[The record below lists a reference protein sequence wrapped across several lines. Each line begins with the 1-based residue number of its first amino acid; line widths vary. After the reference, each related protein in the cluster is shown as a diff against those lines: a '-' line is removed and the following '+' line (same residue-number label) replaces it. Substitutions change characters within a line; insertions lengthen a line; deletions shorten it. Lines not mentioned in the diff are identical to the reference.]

1 MPFCSYFLTPPIPS
15 PHQSPVRQ
23 LSVSFLPGHSLC
35 ATMEL
40 GLPEGSYLELLNSD
54 ADPLHLYHL
63 CDQMD
68 LAGEE
73 IELSSG
79 GPCFSPRL
87 AETASKHQD
96 HGQLPAHCPAPQL
109 ETVAL
114 LPQHPFSQT
123 PRIHP
128 RGFSFPE
135 PDTDTINCEQF
146 SKLLQDMEGDE
157 ETREAY
163 ANIGKK
169 VVGPEKGQRKKKSP
183 SLTSLG
189 LVNNKI
195 SLPP

>member
-1 MPFCSYFLTPPIPS
+1 
-15 PHQSPVRQ
+15 
-23 LSVSFLPGHSLC
+23 
-35 ATMEL
+35 MEL

-63 CDQMD
+63 YDQMD

-79 GPCFSPRL
+79 EPRSSPLL
-87 AETASKHQD
+87 AKTVSKRQD
-96 HGQLPAHCPAPQL
+96 HGQLPAHCTAPQL

-114 LPQHPFSQT
+114 LPHHPSFQT

-128 RGFSFPE
+128 WGFSLPE
-135 PDTDTINCEQF
+135 PDTDTINCDQF

-169 VVGPEKGQRKKKSP
+169 VVETRERTEK
-183 SLTSLG
+183 
-189 LVNNKI
+189 KI
-195 SLPP
+195 LIH

>member
-1 MPFCSYFLTPPIPS
+1 MPLCSYLLAPPTPS

-87 AETASKHQD
+87 AETASKRQD

-114 LPQHPFSQT
+114 LPHHPSSQT